1 MLAALTKSPLL
12 RIDKDEADALGRGI
26 SNVARH
32 YDVGGMSQKTLD
44 WFNLFQTLS
53 VVYGPRIFVMRQQ
66 ANEKKQQQRQRAQ
79 VETPTPEPENQGN
92 GFDPSF
98 FQPGPVE

>member
-1 MLAALTKSPLL
+1 MLAALTKSQLL
-12 RIDKDEADALGRGI
+12 RIDKDEADALSRGI
-26 SNVARH
+26 TGVARH

-53 VVYGPRIFVMRQQ
+53 IVYGPRIFVAQQQ
-66 ANEKKQQQRQRAQ
+66 AKERKAQNQRRAQ